1 MKRLFI
7 LREKKDG
14 KALPDMFFEDK
25 QQAKTKRDELGG
37 TTVVSLGPDHS
48 RYEPK
53 RGEHL

>member
-25 QQAKTKRDELGG
+25 QQAKSKRDEVGG
-37 TTVVSLGPDHS
+37 TTVVSIGPDH
-48 RYEPK
+48 RNYEPK
-53 RGEHL
+53 KGEKL